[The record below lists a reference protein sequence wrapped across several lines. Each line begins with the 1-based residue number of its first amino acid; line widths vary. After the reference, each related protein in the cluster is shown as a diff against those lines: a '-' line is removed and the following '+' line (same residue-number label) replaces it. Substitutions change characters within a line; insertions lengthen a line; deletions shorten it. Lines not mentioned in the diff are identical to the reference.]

1 LSNEINEYKEYNNL
15 LNTQLKISREKFL
28 ILTNFLEESMD
39 DVKLMDEIICN
50 VDKHASKMVLLSNV
64 DVDNLSYKRKQYKL
78 EVEKFKT
85 VFENA
90 SFYEKVLY
98 DKISDQVKLFYIF
111 IYSNFKKAK
120 PTNY

>member
-1 LSNEINEYKEYNNL
+1 M
-15 LNTQLKISREKFL
+15 KISREKFL

>member
-1 LSNEINEYKEYNNL
+1 MS
-15 LNTQLKISREKFL
+15 
-28 ILTNFLEESMD
+28 NFLEDCMD

-50 VDKHASKMVLLSNV
+50 VDKHPNKMVLLSNV

-78 EVEKFKT
+78 EVEKFKS

-111 IYSNFKKAK
+111 IYL
-120 PTNY
+120 T